1 MTILIKL
8 EGTMRSIVNVRHFD
22 ETHSFNVLA
31 GATQVI
37 YTFVVP
43 PKCILRVLKFA
54 NYTDTPAAVG
64 TGLTWHINRN
74 GIGVHR
80 YDNILDIIGQSYQPE
95 EIDMPEFKGSDV
107 LTVVTVNG
115 TGGAVLS
122 GARIIF
128 DLEDVR

>member
-1 MTILIKL
+1 MSPIINS
-8 EGTMRSIVNVRHFD
+8 RRFD
-22 ETHSFNVLA
+22 ETHSFNVGI

-43 PKCILRVLKFA
+43 PKCVLRILKFA
-54 NYTDTPAAVG
+54 NYTDAPAAVG

-80 YDNILDIIGQSYQPE
+80 YANILDILGQSYQPE
-95 EIDMPEFKGSDV
+95 DVQIEEFKGSDV

-115 TGGAVLS
+115 TAGAVLS
-122 GARIIF
+122 GARIVF
-128 DLEDVR
+128 DLEDAR